1 MSKLVNHLIHAPSF
15 TARPRVGVGFE
26 CVCQK
31 SNEKVT
37 NEFDFLPNELYKL
50 FYKRSNNMQDQETAV
65 ADQNTTDEFAITE
78 ALSVRESRLAVVLFE
93 LLKPQLEK
101 MIDAKLDGFKESEIN
116 DSSSFDINDYTG
128 DIEDIVGDW
137 VRYNVTITSTID

>member
-1 MSKLVNHLIHAPSF
+1 
-15 TARPRVGVGFE
+15 
-26 CVCQK
+26 
-31 SNEKVT
+31 
-37 NEFDFLPNELYKL
+37 
-50 FYKRSNNMQDQETAV
+50 MQDQETAV